1 MKGSTIVIFLFLS
14 FIMVQTVSGQNDVP
28 QIVDVVWLKDG
39 SRLRGVIIK
48 WELERGMEFRL
59 LTGAVV
65 VIAKKD
71 IDRVMQDVP
80 IDTGT
85 EPHNYSFVKEHRVY
99 SFKEEGWYQNT
110 SGFINFSFS
119 GGAGIHHA
127 MGYRFSRMLGV
138 GIGTGIETHD
148 FTEVRNIMPVYAEAR
163 GFFAPKKVS
172 PYWAVK
178 LGYGFA
184 LKEVDQFESPGVQ
197 TKAVG
202 GIHFSPEL
210 GVRFGGG
217 DVSYYAGIE
226 YKIQDATY
234 TYESFFQSG
243 ATFTDVISYRRVEF
257 RTGILF

>member
-1 MKGSTIVIFLFLS
+1 MKGLTVFIFLFLS
-14 FIMVQTVSGQNDVP
+14 FALIQTVVGQTEVP
-28 QIVDVVWLKDG
+28 KIVDVVWLKDG
-39 SRLRGVIIK
+39 SRLRGTIIK
-48 WELERGMEFRL
+48 WELERGMEFKL
-59 LTGAVV
+59 LTGAEI
-65 VIAKKD
+65 VIPKKD

-80 IDTGT
+80 IDTGS
-85 EPHNYSFVKEHRVY
+85 ELHEYSYVKQPKVY

-127 MGYRFSRMLGV
+127 MGFRFSRMLGV
-138 GIGTGIETHD
+138 GLGTGIETHD
-148 FTEVRNIMPVYAEAR
+148 FSEVRNIIPVYAEVR

-172 PYWAVK
+172 PYYALK

-184 LKEVDQFESPGVQ
+184 LKEVNNFESQVEQ

-202 GIHFSPEL
+202 GIHISPEL
-210 GVRFGGG
+210 GIRFGGG
-217 DVSYYAGIE
+217 DVSYYAGVE